1 MSFFRPEVRA
11 LIWRWREALAA
22 LGVAV
27 LGLYWVLGPGGLLG
41 LVGWAMGALA
51 VGLAVVGIQ
60 RGRFR
65 GASGGPGVVLV
76 DEGEITYLGP
86 LTGGSVAAPDLERL
100 ALDPTAKPP
109 HWVLEQPGRPSL
121 FIPVNAEGADGL
133 FDVFAALP
141 GMRTERMLSELR
153 SGRAHP
159 VVIWERRSSRPPS
172 HRLH

>member
-1 MSFFRPEVRA
+1 MSFFRPEARA
-11 LIWRWREALAA
+11 LIWRWREALAS
-22 LGVAV
+22 LGVAA

-51 VGLAVVGIQ
+51 VGLAVIGLQ

-65 GASGGPGVVLV
+65 SGAGGPGVVVV

-86 LTGGSVAAPDLERL
+86 LTGGSVATPDLARL

-109 HWVLEQPGRPSL
+109 HWILEQPGRPSL
-121 FIPVNAEGADGL
+121 YIPVNAEGSDGL

-141 GMRTERMLSELR
+141 GMRTERMLAELK
-153 SGRAHP
+153 SGSTRP
-159 VVIWERRSSRPPS
+159 VVIWERQSLRPVS

>member
-1 MSFFRPEVRA
+1 MSFFRPEARA

-22 LGVAV
+22 LGVAA

-51 VGLAVVGIQ
+51 VGLAVIGLQ

-65 GASGGPGVVLV
+65 SGAGGPGVVVV

-86 LTGGSVAAPDLERL
+86 LTGGSVATPDLARL

-109 HWVLEQPGRPSL
+109 HWVLDQPGQAPL
-121 FIPVNAEGADGL
+121 CIPVNATGADDL

-141 GMRTERMLSELR
+141 GMKTERMLAELR
-153 SGRAHP
+153 SGGAHP
-159 VVIWERRSSRPPS
+159 VVIWERQSLRPVS